1 MAHYIILGNFTEQGI
16 KTVKDTV
23 KRSEA
28 FKAMAA
34 KAGIKVHEVYWTLG
48 AFDIVARAEGDEA
61 AMTALGLTMGALGN
75 VRTQTLRAFDAA
87 EMGAIIAKMG

>member
-1 MAHYIILGNFTEQGI
+1 MAHYIMLGNFSDQGI
-16 KTVKDTV
+16 KAVKDTV
-23 KRSEA
+23 RRADA
-28 FKAMAA
+28 FKAMAQ
-34 KAGIKVHEVYWTLG
+34 KAGVKVHQVYWTLG
-48 AFDIVARAEGDEA
+48 AFDIVAIAEGDEQ